1 MSRRLPEDFEGKELV
16 PLCLATKL
24 EEAKEIEEILD
35 RSGIDYTFEI
45 SPLTEQSVFGILF
58 GANKKGVLFLVLA
71 EQLEYCADLLQKAG
85 LERLITGQASS

>member
-24 EEAKEIEEILD
+24 EEAREIEEILD
-35 RSGIDYTFEI
+35 GAGIDYTFEI
-45 SPLTEQSVFGILF
+45 SPVTEQSVFGILF

-85 LERLITGQASS
+85 LQRLITG